1 MDYVGLVLLVVFMK
15 ELFVVVVVVGNRL
28 DGFLGGPFLG
38 VGCVWKL
45 AIYWLCLWRNY
56 LLLLL

>member
-28 DGFLGGPFLG
+28 DGFLGGRFLG
-38 VGCVWKL
+38 VGCV
-45 AIYWLCLWRNY
+45 
-56 LLLLL
+56 

>member
-15 ELFVVVVVVGNRL
+15 ELFVVVVVVVGNRL

-38 VGCVWKL
+38 VGCV
-45 AIYWLCLWRNY
+45 
-56 LLLLL
+56 